1 MDIFS
6 TLFWAYM
13 QVIGMFLCA
22 NQYRNWPVQKLV
34 GKSLGEVSQADK
46 LGKYM
51 YVVLSRYYLAV
62 SMLIDAIDVF
72 SLVMALAVR
81 CSSGAFVIAA
91 LLLPRPI
98 DATPINATQP
108 VNEALRYPVNWAES
122 GTEKP
127 STDQGLRLQLQR
139 LINSE
144 GSAVEAWVDDEGAIA
159 NPQPFPSLGSPVFDA
174 QLAGYIAYLETVGV
188 PDILIVGSSRAL
200 QGIDPEVLQT
210 RLTSQG
216 YAGLKVYNFSVN
228 GATAQVVNFILGEL
242 LPGRLPAV
250 VVWGDGSRAFND
262 GRPDRTWEGL
272 VSSPGYQ
279 AVVRGQQPAVPNLV
293 ETDDTA
299 QIAARVAAL
308 GARAV
313 FERTQSGLL
322 DGLGF
327 SAIGDRFD
335 PTAYYRQFPRVS
347 GRYDGAYSPFT
358 LQGRQTVAL
367 ADVAA
372 VVQQQNSQLVFVN
385 LPLSDSYLDEF
396 RLYHEGLFQSFLQ
409 AQSDALGFVV
419 VDLLT
424 QWEGQPGF
432 FADPS
437 HINQYGAAVIADQLA
452 RDPELLLA
460 ITAPAA
466 SDERANSD
474 AEQRDRRRPPSLESL
489 LNGVRDSQP

>member
-1 MDIFS
+1 MLIKTVGCLS
-6 TLFWAYM
+6 LVVTLTAH
-13 QVIGMFLCA
+13 C
-22 NQYRNWPVQKLV
+22 
-34 GKSLGEVSQADK
+34 SSEVSANPKK
-46 LGKYM
+46 L
-51 YVVLSRYYLAV
+51 
-62 SMLIDAIDVF
+62 
-72 SLVMALAVR
+72 
-81 CSSGAFVIAA
+81 
-91 LLLPRPI
+91 
-98 DATPINATQP
+98 
-108 VNEALRYPVNWAES
+108 AES
-122 GTEKP
+122 ATEK
-127 STDQGLRLQLQR
+127 SAAEQGLRDQLQR
-139 LINSE
+139 LIDSG
-144 GSAVEAWVDDEGAIA
+144 GSAVDASRAGEDAIA
-159 NPQPFPSLGSPVFDA
+159 HPQPFPSLGSAVFDA

-200 QGIDPEVLQT
+200 QGIDPDVLQT
-210 RLTSQG
+210 RLASQG

-262 GRPDRTWEGL
+262 GRPDKTWEGL
-272 VSSPGYQ
+272 VVSPGYQ
-279 AVVRGQQPAVPNLV
+279 SVVRGQTPAVPDVV
-293 ETDDTA
+293 ETEDSA

-335 PTAYYRQFPRVS
+335 PAAYYRQFPRVS

-358 LQGRQTVAL
+358 LEGRQTVAL
-367 ADVAA
+367 AEVAA

-385 LPLSDSYLDEF
+385 LPLSDSYLDEY
-396 RLYHEGLFQSFLQ
+396 RLYHEGQFQEFLQ
-409 AQSDALGFVV
+409 AQSDALGFAV

-437 HINQYGAAVIADQLA
+437 HINQYGAAEIADQLA
-452 RDPELLLA
+452 RDPDLLLA
-460 ITAPAA
+460 ITTPATG
-466 SDERANSD
+466 ERMTDD
-474 AEQRDRRRPPSLESL
+474 AERREQPPSLEAL
-489 LNGVRDSQP
+489 LNGAGETRR